1 MPTRH
6 FGSLPKNSNIRLR
19 VNFLHSTTLPVA
31 SMPWTWKTDLAI
43 SSPIVVTCFIVA
55 LLTAHPQTI
64 LQEGWRAVHIIK
76 SGHRPDHPR
85 RAPPKAAPAGVRSR
99 PQTRKLDAR
108 RQLAERPDARRRSS

>member
-76 SGHRPDHPR
+76 SGLSRVDSGLPPFDLIAPRGGRSHRSCDSLR
-85 RAPPKAAPAGVRSR
+85 
-99 PQTRKLDAR
+99 DAR
-108 RQLAERPDARRRSS
+108 GASW